1 MDETGMDKPLFSIM
15 GRENNSNNKNFL
27 DETGM
32 KNPLFIG
39 NNSNNNNFLD
49 ETGIQNPIRK
59 IMNKE
64 EDIDDM
70 LDEISKV
77 ILNLQ
82 TDMTKVLTGINKLNE
97 LTTKIKLA
105 RLNKKNNMNNN
116 NNMMN
121 NNINNNIM
129 LPMFNAMNNMIK
141 LNENPFLNNSNVIN
155 IFFKKGALTTIINC
169 KQNEKI
175 SDVINRYMMKSS
187 DTSIYNRYIYNGKAL
202 NHSLTVGQ
210 SGITNNNYVYVM

>member
-1 MDETGMDKPLFSIM
+1 MDETGMDNPLFSIM

-27 DETGM
+27 DETGIQ
-32 KNPLFIG
+32 NPLFIG

-49 ETGIQNPIRK
+49 ETGLQNPIRK

-64 EDIDDM
+64 EEDIDNM

-116 NNMMN
+116 NMRNNMNNNMMN
-121 NNINNNIM
+121 NM
-129 LPMFNAMNNMIK
+129 MNNM
-141 LNENPFLNNSNVIN
+141 NNNMMNNMNNNMNNNMLNNN
-155 IFFKKGALTTIINC
+155 
-169 KQNEKI
+169 KI
-175 SDVINRYMMKSS
+175 K
-187 DTSIYNRYIYNGKAL
+187 
-202 NHSLTVGQ
+202 
-210 SGITNNNYVYVM
+210 

>member
-1 MDETGMDKPLFSIM
+1 MM
-15 GRENNSNNKNFL
+15 NN
-27 DETGM
+27 M
-32 KNPLFIG
+32 
-39 NNSNNNNFLD
+39 NNN
-49 ETGIQNPIRK
+49 
-59 IMNKE
+59 MN
-64 EDIDDM
+64 
-70 LDEISKV
+70 
-77 ILNLQ
+77 
-82 TDMTKVLTGINKLNE
+82 
-97 LTTKIKLA
+97 
-105 RLNKKNNMNNN
+105 NNMMNNMNNHMNNN